1 MLGRLGARLAEGP
14 LSDAADDP
22 VDDRTATADLEAVLA
37 SLAYLLTRSQEHER
51 RTARAGIT
59 ATRSDVYLLRALAE
73 AEGPSRVG
81 DLAARLMVKP
91 SHVTRQI
98 DRLESQHLVARTP
111 DALDR
116 RARRVAL
123 TPDGRTLLDRL
134 KQANITGL
142 TDALD
147 SVPDSDVA
155 ATVSVLCHL
164 IERYV
169 RRVRG
174 SMLSEDDAGFAPP
187 APGARGR
194 DDAGGEVDAGRSRA
208 CACERMIR
216 LFPPPPDGDPARR
229 SSRRGRAQ

>member
-1 MLGRLGARLAEGP
+1 M
-14 LSDAADDP
+14 SDAADD
-22 VDDRTATADLEAVLA
+22 RTAADATADLEAVLA

-59 ATRSDVYLLRALAE
+59 AARSDVYLLRALAE

-98 DRLESQHLVARTP
+98 DRLEGQRLVERTP

-123 TPDGRTLLDRL
+123 TADGRAMLERL
-134 KQANITGL
+134 KQANIIGL
-142 TDALD
+142 TSALD
-147 SVPDSDVA
+147 GVAEPDVT
-155 ATVSVLCHL
+155 ATVGVLRHL

-169 RRVRG
+169 QRVRG
-174 SMLSEDDAGFAPP
+174 SMLPEEDGSAPP
-187 APGARGR
+187 ADGAAGAAGAEGCPAVR
-194 DDAGGEVDAGRSRA
+194 DVVES
-208 CACERMIR
+208 
-216 LFPPPPDGDPARR
+216 
-229 SSRRGRAQ
+229 

>member
-1 MLGRLGARLAEGP
+1 M
-14 LSDAADDP
+14 SDAADDRTATA
-22 VDDRTATADLEAVLA
+22 DTATADLEAVLA

-59 ATRSDVYLLRALAE
+59 AARSDVYLLRALAE
-73 AEGPSRVG
+73 ADGPSRVG
-81 DLAARLMVKP
+81 DLAERLMVKP

-98 DRLESQHLVARTP
+98 DRLEGQHLVARTP

-123 TPDGRTLLDRL
+123 TSDGRDLLERL

-142 TDALD
+142 ADALAG
-147 SVPDSDVA
+147 VPEPDVA

-169 RRVRG
+169 QRVRG
-174 SMLSEDDAGFAPP
+174 SLLSEDDTTPP
-187 APGARGR
+187 APGPVPRAALR
-194 DDAGGEVDAGRSRA
+194 DPVES
-208 CACERMIR
+208 
-216 LFPPPPDGDPARR
+216 
-229 SSRRGRAQ
+229 

>member
-1 MLGRLGARLAEGP
+1 M
-14 LSDAADDP
+14 SDAADD
-22 VDDRTATADLEAVLA
+22 RTAADATADLEAVLA

-59 ATRSDVYLLRALAE
+59 AARSDVYLLRALAE

-98 DRLESQHLVARTP
+98 DRLEGQRLVERTP

-123 TPDGRTLLDRL
+123 TADGRAMLERL
-134 KQANITGL
+134 KQANIIGL
-142 TDALD
+142 TSALD
-147 SVPDSDVA
+147 GVAEPDVT
-155 ATVSVLCHL
+155 ATVGVLRHL

-169 RRVRG
+169 QRVRG
-174 SMLSEDDAGFAPP
+174 SMLPEEDGSAPP
-187 APGARGR
+187 ADGAAGARRGIVR
-194 DDAGGEVDAGRSRA
+194 DAVET
-208 CACERMIR
+208 
-216 LFPPPPDGDPARR
+216 
-229 SSRRGRAQ
+229 

>member
-1 MLGRLGARLAEGP
+1 MP
-14 LSDAADDP
+14 DAADDP
-22 VDDRTATADLEAVLA
+22 SDDPADGRAATADLEAVLA

-51 RTARAGIT
+51 RIAKAGIT
-59 ATRSDVYLLRALAE
+59 AARSDVYLLRALTE
-73 AEGPSRVG
+73 ADGPSRVG
-81 DLAARLMVKP
+81 DLADRLMVKP

-123 TPDGRTLLDRL
+123 TADGRSLLERF

-147 SVPDSDVA
+147 GVPAPDVA
-155 ATVSVLCHL
+155 ATVGVLGHL

-169 RRVRG
+169 QRVRG
-174 SMLSEDDAGFAPP
+174 SLLADGDDGPPP
-187 APGARGR
+187 APEARP
-194 DDAGGEVDAGRSRA
+194 ALRA
-208 CACERMIR
+208 AVE
-216 LFPPPPDGDPARR
+216 P
-229 SSRRGRAQ
+229 